1 MHRTYTDEQLTAAV
15 AESRSWRMVL
25 SALGLRGTSA
35 GSKRSVQRHAD
46 RLGLDYAH
54 FTGQRKWSD
63 RELADAVASNFSWHE
78 VTTALRLAS
87 TSSNSIVRGHA
98 VRLGLDT
105 RHLERRNAPD
115 PLVVPSPKRAN
126 LARAGTLLA
135 AAWFE
140 LTGSEVS
147 WPLEPCRYDL
157 LVTRERQIERIQV
170 KTTTYWKAG
179 SWQAS
184 LRCTATFRGPYDPD
198 DIDKFFI
205 VDGDLVSYL
214 VPISAVAGR
223 GAIQLSAYQSFRLPP
238 LAFEMSGSQ

>member
-1 MHRTYTDEQLTAAV
+1 MRRTYTDQQLEAAV

-25 SALGLRGTSA
+25 STLGLRGTSA

-46 RLGLDYAH
+46 RLGLDYGH

-63 RELADAVASNFSWHE
+63 RDLATAIATNFSWHE
-78 VTTALRLAS
+78 VTTALGLAS

-105 RHLERRNAPD
+105 RHLERRSTPGPLTVAAPQ
-115 PLVVPSPKRAN
+115 RTN

-157 LVTRERQIERIQV
+157 LVMRERRIERIQV

-184 LRCTATFRGPYDPD
+184 LRCTANQRGPYDPD
-198 DIDKFFI
+198 DIDQFFI

-214 VPISAVAGR
+214 VPIQAVAGR
-223 GAIQLSAYQSFRLPP
+223 GAIQLSAYQAYRLPP
-238 LAFEMSGSQ
+238 LEFSASGHQ